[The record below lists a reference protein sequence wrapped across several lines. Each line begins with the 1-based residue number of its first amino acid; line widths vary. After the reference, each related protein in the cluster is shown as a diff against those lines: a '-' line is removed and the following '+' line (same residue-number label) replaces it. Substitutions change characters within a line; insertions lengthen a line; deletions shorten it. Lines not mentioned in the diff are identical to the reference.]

1 MTAIKPYFDDG
12 QVSLYAG
19 DCREILPA
27 LGITAD
33 LVVADPPY
41 SETGLA
47 WDRWP
52 DGWLDAVAGVARSMW
67 CWLPFRQFAAAPFRG
82 REFTHAGWRLSH
94 DAEAE
99 WDHLTWEKNTGSSPA
114 ADRLRRVH
122 EPVSHWYRGPWG
134 NIYRNVPRLA
144 HDGPFKGTVRTGRTA
159 GGHLSGGALGDVAW
173 TDDGKRAARTILRSA
188 NLRGKAIH
196 PTQKPV
202 DVLEVLIAYGCP
214 SGGLVVAPYA
224 GSGSDLD
231 AARNLGCRAIGVEL
245 DEETC
250 EKAARRL
257 ERRAD
262 TAHRETVA

>member
-1 MTAIKPYFDDG
+1 VKPYYDG
-12 QVSLYAG
+12 EAVTLYHG

-33 LVVADPPY
+33 LVMADPPY

-52 DGWLDAVAGVARSMW
+52 AGWLDAAAAVTRSMW

-82 REFTHAGWRLSH
+82 REFAAAGWRLSH

-122 EPVSHWYRGPWG
+122 EPVSHWYRGAWG
-134 NIYRNVPRLA
+134 GIYRNVPRLP
-144 HDGPFKGTVRTGRTA
+144 HDGPFKGTVRRTVA
-159 GGHLSGGALGDVAW
+159 VNEHLSGGALGDVSW
-173 TDDGKRAARTILRSA
+173 TDDGKRAARSILRSA

-196 PTQKPV
+196 PTEKPV
-202 DVLEVLIAYGCP
+202 DVLEVLTAYGCP
-214 SGGLVVAPYA
+214 PGGLVAVPFA
-224 GSGSDLD
+224 GSGSDLE
-231 AARNLGCRAIGVEL
+231 AARSLGCRAIGIEA
-245 DEETC
+245 DEASC

-257 ERRAD
+257 SQGVLEAFG
-262 TAHRETVA
+262 